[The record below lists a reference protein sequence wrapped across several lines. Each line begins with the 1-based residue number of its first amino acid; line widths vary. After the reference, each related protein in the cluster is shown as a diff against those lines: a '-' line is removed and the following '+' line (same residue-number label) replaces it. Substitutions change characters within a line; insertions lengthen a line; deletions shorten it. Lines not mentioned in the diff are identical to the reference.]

1 LALVFPVDASLH
13 IKELRPMKN
22 KKIKLTDKDL
32 HIIDV
37 YSKKNL
43 SDTMPQFGSPDEK
56 PAGTAQGMENL
67 QNQNNM
73 FFGD

>member
-1 LALVFPVDASLH
+1 
-13 IKELRPMKN
+13 MKN